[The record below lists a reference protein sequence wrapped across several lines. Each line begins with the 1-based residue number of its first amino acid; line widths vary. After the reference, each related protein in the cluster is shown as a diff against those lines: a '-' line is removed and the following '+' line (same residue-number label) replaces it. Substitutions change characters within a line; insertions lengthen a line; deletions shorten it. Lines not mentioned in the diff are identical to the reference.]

1 MTADP
6 YGQPSANPDPLAPM
20 PGPLDSPGYATY
32 DPLTGAPLSAPP
44 PAPLPYSAAPM
55 SAPMTYTAPP
65 PAYPQA
71 AGVPPVYGAAYP
83 PAGYQ
88 APYPPPYQAPFP
100 AAPGYPM
107 MYPGYP
113 MAPVKPR
120 RPGAATGSA
129 VLAFV
134 QSGLNIIGGFV
145 LFGGGSALTNEYRY
159 GYDDS
164 SYPLVSAQSLTI
176 LGIGALVSGGLLIA
190 GGATL
195 LGRRTA
201 LLIIGTLLSLGI
213 SAYIAV
219 AISGIRYVGF
229 ALWAPLT
236 YAVLPIISLCLLF
249 GSDIRRW
256 LRER

>member
-6 YGQPSANPDPLAPM
+6 YGIKAPSANPDPLAPT

-32 DPLTGAPLSAPP
+32 DPLTGAPLSTPP
-44 PAPLPYSAAPM
+44 PAPLPYSAGPM
-55 SAPMTYTAPP
+55 SAPMPYTAPP

-71 AGVPPVYGAAYP
+71 APPVYGVTYP
-83 PAGYQ
+83 PGNYQ
-88 APYPPPYQAPFP
+88 ASYQPPYQAPYP
-100 AAPGYPM
+100 AAPGYPV

-134 QSGLNIIGGFV
+134 QAGLNIIGGVV
-145 LFGGGSALTNEYRY
+145 LFGGGSALTDDYRY
-159 GYDDS
+159 GYDS
-164 SYPLVSAQSLTI
+164 SLPLISGQTLTY
-176 LGIGALVSGGLLIA
+176 LGIGAVVSGGLLIA

-201 LLIIGTLLSLGI
+201 LLIIGTLLSLGV

-219 AISGIRYVGF
+219 AISGIRYIGF

-249 GSDIRRW
+249 SSDIRRW

>member
-1 MTADP
+1 MTVDP
-6 YGQPSANPDPLAPM
+6 YGIKAPSANPDPLAP
-20 PGPLDSPGYATY
+20 GLSGLADSPGYATY

-44 PAPLPYSAAPM
+44 PAPLPYSVAPAAAPM
-55 SAPMTYTAPP
+55 PLPYTAPP
-65 PAYPQA
+65 PPMYPQA
-71 AGVPPVYGAAYP
+71 PMPPVYGVTYP
-83 PAGYQ
+83 PGAYQ
-88 APYPPPYQAPFP
+88 PPYPP
-100 AAPGYPM
+100 PGYPM

-113 MAPVKPR
+113 VAPLKPR

-129 VLAFV
+129 VLAFI

-145 LFGGGSALTNEYRY
+145 LFSGGSALTSYDRY
-159 GYDDS
+159 AYDTT
-164 SYPLVSAQSLTI
+164 YPLISAESLTF

-195 LGRRTA
+195 LSRRTA
-201 LLIIGTLLSLGI
+201 LLIIGTLLSLAL

-219 AISGIRYVGF
+219 AISGVRYVGF
-229 ALWAPLT
+229 ALWAPLS

-249 GSDIRRW
+249 GSDTRRW